1 MSYNSVG
8 LIDNPDPPAEPIE
21 REYNDAALL
30 FQNDEQVLERIERL
44 ERSSMKEREW
54 ALNLLKT
61 TLNQL
66 MMFGTAELE
75 RRDAPL
81 IKAAIEAMEGG
92 AKA

>member
-1 MSYNSVG
+1 MIG

-21 REYNDAALL
+21 REYNDAEWL
-30 FQNDEQVLERIERL
+30 FQSDEQVLERIERL
-44 ERSSMKEREW
+44 ERSGMKEREW

-66 MMFGTAELE
+66 MMFGTAEIE

-81 IKAAIEAMEGG
+81 IKAAIEAMEG
-92 AKA
+92 AKS

>member
-1 MSYNSVG
+1 
-8 LIDNPDPPAEPIE
+8 
-21 REYNDAALL
+21 
-30 FQNDEQVLERIERL
+30 
-44 ERSSMKEREW
+44 MKEREW

-81 IKAAIEAMEGG
+81 IKAAIEAMEHG
-92 AKA
+92 